1 MILLVSPPT
10 VNTLNY
16 FPMLTKLKVETAWTV
31 STHSVSAHA
40 THPMMTTHP
49 EHAWAAEK
57 GLEDL
62 VGIHICLK

>member
-1 MILLVSPPT
+1 
-10 VNTLNY
+10 
-16 FPMLTKLKVETAWTV
+16 MLTKLKVETAWTV